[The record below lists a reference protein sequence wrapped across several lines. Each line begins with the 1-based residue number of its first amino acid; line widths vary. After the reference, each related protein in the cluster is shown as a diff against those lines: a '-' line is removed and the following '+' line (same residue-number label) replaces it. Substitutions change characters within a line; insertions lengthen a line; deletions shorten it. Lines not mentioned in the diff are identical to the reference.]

1 MMKITVLEKVSFSV
15 EQKRRLSDLVS
26 GDGIVEY
33 YEYEEDIE
41 QDVALEKVK
50 GSDVVV
56 VNWIDPSSFILSMK
70 PHSLLALL
78 STGYGWIQNLQEARA
93 NDILVSNIPAYSTEA
108 VAEHIFGLVLA
119 YNRKIMLSSNWSKLD
134 VFRQSDDMSLVGTEL
149 KNKTLGI
156 IGLGN
161 IGTRIAEIA
170 AVFGMN
176 IITYNRTRKNSSFVA
191 DVTLEELLSKSDI
204 VCISCPLNNQSKR
217 LINTSNIGYIKHGA
231 VLVGATWGVV
241 DEIALKSALELG
253 QISGVAFDLA
263 LEGAEKLNCIEL
275 LERKDFLCTFH
286 NAFNTIEAEKRQLDI
301 CIDNIEAFFNGNT
314 KNIIN

>member
-1 MMKITVLEKVSFSV
+1 
-15 EQKRRLSDLVS
+15 
-26 GDGIVEY
+26 
-33 YEYEEDIE
+33 
-41 QDVALEKVK
+41 
-50 GSDVVV
+50 
-56 VNWIDPSSFILSMK
+56 
-70 PHSLLALL
+70 
-78 STGYGWIQNLQEARA
+78 
-93 NDILVSNIPAYSTEA
+93 
-108 VAEHIFGLVLA
+108 
-119 YNRKIMLSSNWSKLD
+119 
-134 VFRQSDDMSLVGTEL
+134 
-149 KNKTLGI
+149 
-156 IGLGN
+156 
-161 IGTRIAEIA
+161 
-170 AVFGMN
+170 
-176 IITYNRTRKNSSFVA
+176 
-191 DVTLEELLSKSDI
+191 
-204 VCISCPLNNQSKR
+204 